1 MRINDHY
8 KIDLKRS
15 RSWET
20 KLAAL
25 AQAEQALAE
34 QALAAT
40 QGSLPPRP
48 TRLELQN
55 PAADLPPLW
64 RAPTTSHKDR
74 KRL

>member
-1 MRINDHY
+1 MRINDHHE
-8 KIDLKRS
+8 IDLNA
-15 RSWET
+15 ET

-25 AQAEQALAE
+25 ARAE

-40 QGSLPPRP
+40 QGSLPPLP

-55 PAADLPPLW
+55 PAADLPALW

-74 KRL
+74 RRLCAP